1 MVIPHS
7 MRDPGESFWIP
18 AFAGMTTDSL
28 HSSLLL
34 PLSVPHGEPRPHYPT
49 TPKKWGQ
56 LFFFGRGKSGD
67 CPYFPVPIF
76 PFPDSICFFLYLIIV
91 ILIIESSSNLAFRIV
106 GINRIRVAAVVELF
120 PDSINVRLGERVL
133 TKVIQKIYN
142 L

>member
-1 MVIPHS
+1 M
-7 MRDPGESFWIP
+7 
-18 AFAGMTTDSL
+18 GMMGLIGLIGFRTSGGRP
-28 HSSLLL
+28 SSLFTLHFSL
-34 PLSVPHGEPRPHYPT
+34 FTLTTKYCDPRPHYPT